1 MPVSI
6 NGSGTIT
13 GISVGGLPDGIVDT
27 DMIAASAVTA
37 PKRGAGAILQVKQT
51 VKTSLFS
58 TTTTNSGVTVTGTE
72 VQITP
77 SSSSNK
83 ILVMA
88 SGYYGNDNNDSF
100 AHLYLARQIDSG
112 STDTGLAVGDTRGT
126 STRATM
132 GAALRSGGG
141 QSNNISR
148 HFGCELLDS
157 PNTTGVC
164 KYTLR
169 LFVTQGAAAVIG
181 GSSTAGNDPNR
192 GSYPTFVTAMEVAA

>member
-27 DMIAASAVTA
+27 DMIAAAAVTA
-37 PKRGAGAILQVKQT
+37 SKRGAGAILQVKQT
-51 VKTSLFS
+51 IKKSFFS
-58 TTTTNSGVTVTGTE
+58 TSTVNSGVDVTGTE

-100 AHLYLARQIDSG
+100 AHLYLVRQIDSG
-112 STDTGLAVGDTRGT
+112 SNDSGIAVGDTRGT

-148 HFGCELLDS
+148 SFSCQFLDS

-164 KYTLR
+164 KYRLR
-169 LFVTQGAAAVIG
+169 MFVTQGTPACVG
-181 GSSTAGNDPNR
+181 GSATAGNDPNR
-192 GSYPTFVTAMEVAA
+192 GSYPTFVTAMEVSA